1 MSQAPKLLKLI
12 IRPATGVVDNSRVPT
27 TLRQLP
33 EMNLPVARTRNWH
46 FDRVN
51 GMWTVNE
58 KLFDEN
64 RCDALCKHGTAEI
77 WNFSTAGGWAHPV
90 HNHVE
95 EPRNLSLN
103 GKSVEGT
110 TLQGRKDAHP
120 LYPGDEISVY
130 IKFRDWIGRY
140 PMHCH
145 NLIHEDHAMMFRW
158 DMEA

>member
-1 MSQAPKLLKLI
+1 L
-12 IRPATGVVDNSRVPT
+12 T
-27 TLRQLP
+27 
-33 EMNLPVARTRNWH
+33 
-46 FDRVN
+46 
-51 GMWTVNE
+51 
-58 KLFDEN
+58 
-64 RCDALCKHGTAEI
+64 
-77 WNFSTAGGWAHPV
+77 
-90 HNHVE
+90 
-95 EPRNLSLN
+95 LN

-145 NLIHEDHAMMFRW
+145 NLTHEDHAMMFRW